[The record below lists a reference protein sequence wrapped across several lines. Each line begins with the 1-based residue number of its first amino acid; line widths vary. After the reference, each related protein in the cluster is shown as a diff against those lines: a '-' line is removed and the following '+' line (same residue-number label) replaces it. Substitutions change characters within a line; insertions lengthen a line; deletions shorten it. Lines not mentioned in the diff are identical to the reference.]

1 MRSAEAARGR
11 WCGVSDRPPARG
23 RRVADVLADVASSGP
38 RATWAATLV
47 RLCRADLGAA
57 GAGLA
62 VADQDGPV
70 GVAAATPGVGQLGED
85 LQFTLGEG
93 PCRLAALTG
102 RTVRALDLATD
113 GRWVQYGRE
122 AVAAGICGAV
132 SVPLMVGAVR
142 VGVLDLYRDVP
153 GPLTGAEESTLQAH
167 AEAATAVLLLQREGD
182 HEPGG
187 GDVADLT
194 ELADIRPVVHQA
206 SGMVAIQAG
215 IDLAAALLRLRAH
228 AFSTGVPLREVAAA
242 VVARRLR
249 FDDDVPSTRDED

>member
-1 MRSAEAARGR
+1 M
-11 WCGVSDRPPARG
+11 SDRPPARG

-38 RATWAATLV
+38 RETWAATLV
-47 RLCRADLGAA
+47 SLCRVDLRAA

-70 GVAAATPGVGQLGED
+70 GVAAATPGLGQLGED

-93 PCRLAALTG
+93 PCRLAAQTG

-122 AVAAGICGAV
+122 AVAAGICGAI
-132 SVPLMVGAVR
+132 SVPLLVGAVR
-142 VGVLDLYRDVP
+142 VGVLDLYRDAP
-153 GPLTGAEESTLQAH
+153 GPLTGAEEATLQAH
-167 AEAATAVLLLQREGD
+167 AEAATAVLLLQQADRGT
-182 HEPGG
+182 G
-187 GDVADLT
+187 GDLADLT
-194 ELADIRPVVHQA
+194 GLADIRPVVHQA
-206 SGMVAIQAG
+206 SGMVAVQAG
-215 IDLAAALLRLRAH
+215 VDLATALLRLRAH

-249 FDDDVPSTRDED
+249 FDDASPTRDED